1 MNHLAYRL
9 AYVRIALVNR
19 LGHRAPMFVLNIF
32 DKLWKHEEE
41 VAHLYRK
48 HRITVDQFDILVDR
62 RIALS
67 HAIERKMARQ

>member
-1 MNHLAYRL
+1 MKDLAYRL

-19 LGHRAPMFVLNIF
+19 VGHRAPMFVLNIF

-41 VAHLYRK
+41 VAYLYKK

-67 HAIERKMARQ
+67 HAIERKMARR